1 MSRSALRVRTRRWVR
16 PPLWRRVLWTCWNV
30 LRVLLMAGAALGP
43 AMPPPPPPPRPT
55 ANMEVAGG
63 PARKKE

>member
-1 MSRSALRVRTRRWVR
+1 MSRSALRVRTLRSGR
-16 PPLWRRVLWTCWNV
+16 PPLWRRVLGTCWNV
-30 LRVLLMAGAALGP
+30 LRVVLMAGAAMGP